1 MDAMYRMLFLL
12 VVAGLLWA
20 VGSEAVTRDNFLV
33 RNTQDF
39 IEICSVP
46 DNDPLR
52 DAAIGFCH
60 GYGVGAVHYYLAAY
74 SGPEAKKFVCLPDP
88 PPSRSEG
95 VQMFLA
101 WARENPQYL
110 NEPAV
115 ETIFRWLGKK
125 WPCPK

>member
-1 MDAMYRMLFLL
+1 MHRLLFLL
-12 VVAGLLWA
+12 VVAVSLWPFC
-20 VGSEAVTRDNFLV
+20 VQAVTRDNFLV

-39 IEICSVP
+39 IEICSTP
-46 DNDPLR
+46 DHDPLR
-52 DAAIGFCH
+52 DAALGFCH
-60 GYGVGAVHYYLAAY
+60 GYGVGAVHYYLAAH
-74 SGPEAKKFVCLPDP
+74 SGPEAKKFVCLPEP
-88 PPSRSEG
+88 RPSRSEG

-115 ETIFRWLGKK
+115 ETIFRWLAMK